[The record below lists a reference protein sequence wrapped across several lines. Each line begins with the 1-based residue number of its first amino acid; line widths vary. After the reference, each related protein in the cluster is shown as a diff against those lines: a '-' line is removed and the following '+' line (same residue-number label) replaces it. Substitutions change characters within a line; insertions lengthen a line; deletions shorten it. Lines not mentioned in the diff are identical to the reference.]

1 MGKTLFGKVWDAQVV
16 TDIPGRPSVL
26 YFDRHLAQETMFS
39 QAFAGIGTCGVP
51 VNALTEHQNLPVN
64 NMLSAIQGKKLAKYC
79 KTHAIT
85 FFGITIGTGKW
96 YRKEIKYRNLVYKA

>member
-16 TDIPGRPSVL
+16 TDIPGKPSVL
-26 YFDRHLAQETMFS
+26 YFDKHLAHEKMFS
-39 QAFAGIGTCGVP
+39 QAFAGIGTRGVP
-51 VNALTEHQNLPVN
+51 VYARTEHQHLPETSK
-64 NMLSAIQGKKLAKYC
+64 LSTSQERNWLKNC

-96 YRKEIKYRNLVYKA
+96 YRKEIKCRNLVYKA